1 MPTDAFV
8 VVEDVVVL
16 AFDSNESTLAAQQ
29 LEGCEHLDAL
39 VDGYISVCAAMHEE
53 DGRMHLVGIEERGM
67 TTIELHVVPG
77 IRVGRGGRAVAVS
90 PVAVSPVAGRVADAC
105 MTHCCGKD
113 VGHRLQVHRH
123 EAAVACSHASNLVS
137 FYERMFL
144 AELLGALN
152 DVVGRIITVSI
163 NVTRS
168 KLLTETAATRWLNEV
183 NHIAHSCP
191 FLEIIVAVE
200 QSSYRRATAIVIDE
214 HGILLRL
221 VEEWW
226 QEIAAINGVASLCL
240 EVPVVTFTK
249 LDIFESGGVE
259 VAKHTFLAR
268 FEVAQ
273 PATVG
278 ARAAFAYVGKERL
291 LLGQTE
297 ATIYIRFGECDSI
310 SAFPF
315 FGLMR

>member
-1 MPTDAFV
+1 M
-8 VVEDVVVL
+8 
-16 AFDSNESTLAAQQ
+16 
-29 LEGCEHLDAL
+29 
-39 VDGYISVCAAMHEE
+39 
-53 DGRMHLVGIEERGM
+53 
-67 TTIELHVVPG
+67 
-77 IRVGRGGRAVAVS
+77 
-90 PVAVSPVAGRVADAC
+90 
-105 MTHCCGKD
+105 
-113 VGHRLQVHRH
+113 
-123 EAAVACSHASNLVS
+123 
-137 FYERMFL
+137 
-144 AELLGALN
+144 
-152 DVVGRIITVSI
+152 
-163 NVTRS
+163 TRS

-297 ATIYIRFGECDSI
+297 ATIYIRFGEWQHLGLSVLWVDAI
-310 SAFPF
+310 KAFCVAVLAQGINHSVLLRP
-315 FGLMR
+315 LER